1 MAARSGLIGV
11 HTLIGRIERAAR
23 SGATLTLA
31 TPEGYDTTTWGET
44 HAAARSLAAVL
55 QARGVTPGTHVAI
68 LGPTTRPLI
77 TAIQA
82 TWLTGGCLV
91 MLPLPM
97 RLGSIEAFVDQTRSR
112 IAAADC
118 SLVLIDDQL
127 APFVERTDDDPP
139 FAVLQELVTESAE
152 VDPADWIR
160 PPEDPDALAVL
171 QFTSGSTAEPKGV
184 MLPHRTICANLD
196 ACCEAGGLIDDE
208 TFVSWL
214 PLYHDMGLVGLLTIP
229 MTTGRNLVQ
238 AAPQDFLSRPSRWMQ
253 WISDHGGTM
262 TAGPNFAYA
271 LAARA
276 LRRAEDLDL
285 SSLEV
290 LLNGAEPIDAEVF
303 RRFMTAGERFGLRP
317 GAAFPA
323 FGMAELG
330 IGGSF
335 SQRWA
340 GFRTDVV
347 DARALEHDHLAV
359 PVDTQFVDDVPD
371 TRELA
376 LLGQPVPGLEMRVV
390 DPKTGAPRSDR
401 EVGELLIRGTSVTP
415 GYYKNPE
422 ATAELLRDGWLRT
435 GDLAYLL
442 DGDLVICGRIKDV
455 IIVGG
460 RNIYP
465 QDIERSASAVAG
477 VRPGNVIAFG
487 VDGRAGAQSI
497 VIVAELGDADA
508 EAVRSELADTVT
520 RDIGVPPRQVVMVA
534 KGSVPKTSSGKL
546 QRSLAQ
552 SRWENDEL
560 ELVDPA

>member
-276 LRRAEDLDL
+276 LRRARKRRRPSRPEAEQRPSEGSPP
-285 SSLEV
+285 SSRC
-290 LLNGAEPIDAEVF
+290 PTPTPH
-303 RRFMTAGERFGLRP
+303 RTAWPWSTSFAPKAARP
-317 GAAFPA
+317 GCARCCRRAASP
-323 FGMAELG
+323 
-330 IGGSF
+330 S
-335 SQRWA
+335 
-340 GFRTDVV
+340 
-347 DARALEHDHLAV
+347 AV
-359 PVDTQFVDDVPD
+359 PASNSPPTAATVSGGTA
-371 TRELA
+371 T
-376 LLGQPVPGLEMRVV
+376 
-390 DPKTGAPRSDR
+390 TDR
-401 EVGELLIRGTSVTP
+401 
-415 GYYKNPE
+415 
-422 ATAELLRDGWLRT
+422 
-435 GDLAYLL
+435 
-442 DGDLVICGRIKDV
+442 
-455 IIVGG
+455 
-460 RNIYP
+460 
-465 QDIERSASAVAG
+465 
-477 VRPGNVIAFG
+477 
-487 VDGRAGAQSI
+487 
-497 VIVAELGDADA
+497 
-508 EAVRSELADTVT
+508 
-520 RDIGVPPRQVVMVA
+520 
-534 KGSVPKTSSGKL
+534 
-546 QRSLAQ
+546 
-552 SRWENDEL
+552 
-560 ELVDPA
+560 